1 MNEEEVDTSVAAQ
14 RYSECLQCEKFR
26 RITKQCKECKCFM
39 LVKVR
44 VKRASCPL
52 GKW

>member
-1 MNEEEVDTSVAAQ
+1 MNEEEVDTSIASQ
-14 RYSECLQCEKFR
+14 RYAECLTCDRFR
-26 RITKQCKECKCFM
+26 RLSRQCKECGCFM

-44 VKRASCPL
+44 VKSASCPL